1 MLVVNNTINMKKTYI
16 IPVIRLRAVQTSNI
30 IVTSDNIPIGD
41 DQGEVSTDAP
51 RRSDDWSDYNR

>member
-1 MLVVNNTINMKKTYI
+1 MLIAKYTINMKKTYI
-16 IPVIRLRAVQTSNI
+16 TPIVRLHAVQTSNI

-51 RRSDDWSDYNR
+51 RRNDDWSDYNQ

>member
-1 MLVVNNTINMKKTYI
+1 MKKTYI
-16 IPVIRLRAVQTSNI
+16 IPIIRLHAVHPSNI

-51 RRSDDWSDYNR
+51 RRNDDWSDYNR

>member
-1 MLVVNNTINMKKTYI
+1 MKKTYI
-16 IPVIRLRAVQTSNI
+16 IPVIRLHAVQTSNI

>member
-1 MLVVNNTINMKKTYI
+1 MKKTYSNPI
-16 IPVIRLRAVQTSNI
+16 IRLHAVHPSNV

>member
-1 MLVVNNTINMKKTYI
+1 MLIAKYTINMKKTYI
-16 IPVIRLRAVQTSNI
+16 IPIIRLHAVQTSNI

-51 RRSDDWSDYNR
+51 RRSDDWSDYNQ

>member
-1 MLVVNNTINMKKTYI
+1 MKKTYI
-16 IPVIRLRAVQTSNI
+16 IPVIRLHAVQISNI

>member
-1 MLVVNNTINMKKTYI
+1 MKKTYSYPI
-16 IPVIRLRAVQTSNI
+16 IRLHDVHHTEI
-30 IVTSDNIPIGD
+30 IITSDIPIGD